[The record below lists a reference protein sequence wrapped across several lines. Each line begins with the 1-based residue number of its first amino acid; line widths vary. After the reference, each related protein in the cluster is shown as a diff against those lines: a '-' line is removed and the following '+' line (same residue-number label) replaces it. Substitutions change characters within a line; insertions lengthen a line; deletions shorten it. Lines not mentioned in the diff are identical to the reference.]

1 MILYNMRNR
10 GPYEYDKF
18 TLNILQIHNA
28 ITLGEMYEFDKN
40 NLNKDALLG
49 IQKDINDIYSSI
61 IGTDEFMGMAE
72 KLYLDSY
79 KIKEVQQ

>member
-28 ITLGEMYEFDKN
+28 VTLSEMYELTANAANKEALIEIQRQLNEIYN
-40 NLNKDALLG
+40 NL
-49 IQKDINDIYSSI
+49 
-61 IGTDEFMGMAE
+61 IGTNEKTGLAE
-72 KLYLDSY
+72 KIYIDSFN
-79 KIKEVQQ
+79 IKEEQ

>member
-28 ITLGEMYEFDKN
+28 VTLSEMHELTNNKVNQEALIDMQN
-40 NLNKDALLG
+40 NLNEVYNKL
-49 IQKDINDIYSSI
+49 
-61 IGTDEFMGMAE
+61 IGTSSSTGLAE
-72 KLYLDSY
+72 TIYLKLFN
-79 KIKEVQQ
+79 IKEEQ

>member
-28 ITLGEMYEFDKN
+28 VTLSEMYELKDN
-40 NLNKDALLG
+40 AANRDAL
-49 IQKDINDIYSSI
+49 IEMQKNLNDIYYELVGTNSK
-61 IGTDEFMGMAE
+61 IGLAE
-72 KLYLDSY
+72 KIYINSF
-79 KIKEVQQ
+79 KIKEEQ

>member
-28 ITLGEMYEFDKN
+28 VTLSEMYELAENKA
-40 NLNKDALLG
+40 NKDALVEM
-49 IQKDINDIYSSI
+49 QNSINRIYTKL
-61 IGTDEFMGMAE
+61 IGTSNEMGLAE
-72 KLYLDSY
+72 KMYLKSFN
-79 KIKEVQQ
+79 IKEEQ

>member
-28 ITLGEMYEFDKN
+28 VTLIEMHELTDNAANKEALIT
-40 NLNKDALLG
+40 
-49 IQKDINDIYSSI
+49 IQKELNEVYEALVGTSSKTGLTEQIYLNS
-61 IGTDEFMGMAE
+61 FN
-72 KLYLDSY
+72 
-79 KIKEVQQ
+79 IKEEQ

>member
-28 ITLGEMYEFDKN
+28 VTLSEMHELRD
-40 NLNKDALLG
+40 NKESKEALLLL
-49 IQKDINDIYSSI
+49 QKEVNDLYDEL
-61 IGTDEFMGMAE
+61 IGTSSKVGLCE
-72 KLYLDSY
+72 KIFLNSY
-79 KIKEVQQ
+79 KIKEE

>member
-28 ITLGEMYEFDKN
+28 VTLSEMHELTNNKVNQEALISMQN
-40 NLNKDALLG
+40 NLNEVYNKLVGTSSSTGLAE
-49 IQKDINDIYSSI
+49 IIYLKS
-61 IGTDEFMGMAE
+61 FN
-72 KLYLDSY
+72 
-79 KIKEVQQ
+79 IKEEQ